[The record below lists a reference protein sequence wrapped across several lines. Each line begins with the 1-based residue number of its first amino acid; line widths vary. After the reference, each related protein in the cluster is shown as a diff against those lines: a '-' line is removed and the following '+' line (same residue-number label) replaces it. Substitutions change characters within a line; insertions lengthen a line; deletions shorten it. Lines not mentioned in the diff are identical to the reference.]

1 MLGRTDR
8 HSHGGTDRMTM
19 RPAGTT
25 FLLAGLAGLMIV
37 AGCAE
42 RETVLEGERF
52 DPRADLSASEPV
64 EGGPPLVDTTNT
76 LVNRAEP
83 VGLPPVQGNADW
95 AQRAG
100 NARHLA
106 PHASLS
112 GAPVRVWTADVGAG
126 NSRRSRITAAPVV
139 AGGRVFTID
148 AESRVTA
155 VSTGGGVLWSV
166 SLTPDFDRTVL
177 SGGGLAFGEG
187 RLFVTTSYGEIVA
200 MDPASG
206 AVAWR
211 QRVSSAI
218 TGAPTVDGGVVYAV
232 GRDSSGWAVRA
243 DNGRV
248 IWTVPGTPT
257 PSAMIGSAAPAANG
271 TAVMFPFASGQV
283 LAVARDTGTP
293 LWSSVLAGERRGRAY
308 AGVSEIT
315 GDPVVAGAVTYVGNQ
330 SGRTVAVE
338 TETGKRLWTAKDG
351 AYGPVLPVGNAV
363 YLVNDEARLV
373 RLDAATGE
381 TVWSVDMPYFLKDKP
396 RKRQAITTHYGPV
409 LAGGRLV
416 VVSGDGLVRL
426 FNPTDGAMVGT
437 VEVPGGAA
445 SQPALAGGMLFV
457 LGARGQLHAFR

>member
-1 MLGRTDR
+1 MTTRTFG
-8 HSHGGTDRMTM
+8 S
-19 RPAGTT
+19 ASV
-25 FLLAGLAGLMIV
+25 LAGIAGVVLLS
-37 AGCAE
+37 GCAV
-42 RETVLEGERF
+42 REVILEGERF

-64 EGGPPLVDTTNT
+64 DGSAPITDTTNQI
-76 LVNRAEP
+76 VNRAEP
-83 VGLPPVQGNADW
+83 VSLPPVQGNADW

-100 NARHLA
+100 NARHLP

-112 GAPVRVWTADVGAG
+112 AAPVRVWTANVGAG
-126 NSRRSRITAAPVV
+126 NSRRARINASPVV
-139 AGGRVFTID
+139 AGGRVFAID

-155 VSTGGGVLWSV
+155 VSTGGAVLWSV
-166 SLTPDFDRTVL
+166 SLTPDFDGSLL
-177 SGGGLAFGEG
+177 SGGGLGFGEG
-187 RLFVTTSYGEIVA
+187 RLFATTSYGEIVA
-200 MDPASG
+200 IDPATG
-206 AVAWR
+206 GVAWR
-211 QRVSSAI
+211 QRLSSTI
-218 TGAPTVDGGVVYAV
+218 TGAPAVDGGVVYVV

-248 IWTVPGTPT
+248 LWTVPGTPT
-257 PSAMIGSAAPAANG
+257 SSGMIGSAAPAVTG
-271 TAVMFPFASGQV
+271 TAVLFPFASGEV
-283 LAVARDTGTP
+283 SAVAKDTGTP
-293 LWSSVLAGERRGRAY
+293 LWSSTVAGERRGRAY

-315 GDPVVAGAVTYVGNQ
+315 GDPVVSGAVTYVGNQ

-373 RLDAATGE
+373 RLDAATGA
-381 TVWSVDMPYFLKDKP
+381 TVWSVDMPYFLQDKP

-437 VEVPGGAA
+437 VEIPGGAA

-457 LGARGQLHAFR
+457 LGGKGQLHAFR

>member
-1 MLGRTDR
+1 MSVRTMAKAI
-8 HSHGGTDRMTM
+8 TLAAM
-19 RPAGTT
+19 AGFT
-25 FLLAGLAGLMIV
+25 LLP
-37 AGCAE
+37 GCAV
-42 RETVLEGERF
+42 REVILEGERF
-52 DPRADLSASEPV
+52 DPRADLSASETV
-64 EGGPPLVDTTNT
+64 EGAAPLVDTTN
-76 LVNRAEP
+76 LVTNRADP
-83 VGLPPVQGNADW
+83 VGLPPVQGNTDW
-95 AQRAG
+95 PQRAG

-112 GAPVRVWTADVGAG
+112 GAPVRVWTADAGTG
-126 NSRRSRITAAPVV
+126 NSRRARITAAPVV
-139 AGGRVFTID
+139 AAGRVYTID

-155 VSTGGGVLWSV
+155 VSTGGAVLWSV
-166 SLTPDFDRTVL
+166 SLTPDFDATLL

-187 RLFVTTSYGEIVA
+187 RLFATTSYGEIVA
-200 MDPASG
+200 LDAASG

-211 QRVSSAI
+211 QRLSSTI
-218 TGAPTVDGGVVYAV
+218 TGAPAVDGGVVYAV

-257 PSAMIGSAAPAANG
+257 LSGMIGSAAPAV
-271 TAVMFPFASGQV
+271 TATTVLFPFASGEV
-283 LAVARDTGTP
+283 SAVARETGTP
-293 LWSSVLAGERRGRAY
+293 LWSSTLAGERRGRAY
-308 AGVSEIT
+308 AGISEIT

-363 YLVNDEARLV
+363 FLVNDEARLV
-373 RLDAATGE
+373 RLDASTGE

-396 RKRQAITTHYGPV
+396 QKRQAITTHYGPV

-426 FNPTDGAMVGT
+426 FNPVDGAMVGSA
-437 VEVPGGAA
+437 EIPGGAA
-445 SQPALAGGMLFV
+445 APPALAGGLLFV
-457 LGARGQLHAFR
+457 LGGKGQLHAFR

>member
-1 MLGRTDR
+1 MSVRTMAKAI
-8 HSHGGTDRMTM
+8 TLAAM
-19 RPAGTT
+19 AGFT
-25 FLLAGLAGLMIV
+25 LLP
-37 AGCAE
+37 GCAV
-42 RETVLEGERF
+42 REVILEGERF
-52 DPRADLSASEPV
+52 DPRADLSASETV
-64 EGGPPLVDTTNT
+64 DGAAPLVDTTN
-76 LVNRAEP
+76 LVTNRADP

-95 AQRAG
+95 PQRAG

-112 GAPVRVWTADVGAG
+112 GAPVRVWTADAGTG
-126 NSRRSRITAAPVV
+126 NSRRARITAAPVV
-139 AGGRVFTID
+139 AAGRVYTID

-155 VSTGGGVLWSV
+155 VSTGGAVLWSV
-166 SLTPDFDRTVL
+166 SLTPDFDATLL

-187 RLFVTTSYGEIVA
+187 RLFATTSYGEIVA
-200 MDPASG
+200 LDAASG

-211 QRVSSAI
+211 QRLSSTI
-218 TGAPTVDGGVVYAV
+218 TGAPAVDGGVVYAV

-257 PSAMIGSAAPAANG
+257 LSGMIGSAAPAV
-271 TAVMFPFASGQV
+271 TAKAVLFPFASGEV
-283 LAVARDTGTP
+283 SAVARETGTP
-293 LWSSVLAGERRGRAY
+293 LWSSTVAGERRGRAY
-308 AGVSEIT
+308 AGISEIT

-363 YLVNDEARLV
+363 FLVNDEARLV
-373 RLDAATGE
+373 RLDASTGE

-396 RKRQAITTHYGPV
+396 QKRQAITTHYGPV

-426 FNPTDGAMVGT
+426 FNPTDGAMVGSA
-437 VEVPGGAA
+437 EIPGGAA
-445 SQPALAGGMLFV
+445 APPALAGGLLFV
-457 LGARGQLHAFR
+457 LGGKGQLHAFR

>member
-1 MLGRTDR
+1 MTTRA
-8 HSHGGTDRMTM
+8 SGGTFM
-19 RPAGTT
+19 
-25 FLLAGLAGLMIV
+25 LAAIAGLMLLS
-37 AGCAE
+37 GCAV
-42 RETVLEGERF
+42 REVILEGERF

-64 EGGPPLVDTTNT
+64 EGAAPLVDATNIIT
-76 LVNRAEP
+76 SRAEP

-95 AQRAG
+95 AQRAA
-100 NARHLA
+100 NARHLP

-112 GAPVRVWTADVGAG
+112 AAPVRVWTADIGAG
-126 NSRRSRITAAPVV
+126 NGRRERITAAPVV
-139 AGGRVFTID
+139 AGGRVFAID

-166 SLTPDFDRTVL
+166 SLIPDFDATLL

-187 RLFVTTSYGEIVA
+187 RLFATTSYGEIVA
-200 MDPASG
+200 LDPASG
-206 AVAWR
+206 AIAWR
-211 QRVSSAI
+211 QRLSSTI
-218 TGAPTVDGGVVYAV
+218 TGAPAVDGGVVYAV

-257 PSAMIGSAAPAANG
+257 PSGMIGSAAPAVTG
-271 TAVMFPFASGQV
+271 TAVLFPFASGEV
-283 LAVARDTGTP
+283 SAVARETGTP
-293 LWSSVLAGERRGRAY
+293 LWSSTLAGERRGRAY
-308 AGVSEIT
+308 AGISEIT

-330 SGRTVAVE
+330 SGRTVAIE
-338 TETGKRLWTAKDG
+338 TETGKRLWTARDG

-363 YLVNDEARLV
+363 FLVNDEARLV

-396 RKRQAITTHYGPV
+396 QKRRTITTHYGPV

-426 FNPTDGAMVGT
+426 FNPVDGAMVGSA
-437 VEVPGGAA
+437 EIPGGAA
-445 SQPALAGGMLFV
+445 APPALAGGMLFV
-457 LGARGQLHAFR
+457 QGARGQLHAFR